1 MKLEGIEAGDIVQ
14 VDVHGRRFF
23 AIVSGPA
30 PDGLAITPIERG
42 VNRFSCRSR
51 QVIAH
56 WAKRG
61 RPRPAAGRLEPSP
74 YQLELDT
81 TGSAESQGESGVR

>member
-1 MKLEGIEAGDIVQ
+1 MKLEGIEAGDVVQ

-30 PDGLAITPIERG
+30 PDGLVIQPIERG

-51 QVIAH
+51 QVVGH

-61 RPRPAAGRLEPSP
+61 RPQPVLGRREPSP
-74 YQLELDT
+74 HQLELDINP
-81 TGSAESQGESGVR
+81 

>member
-1 MKLEGIEAGDIVQ
+1 VKLEGIEPGDVVE

-30 PDGLAITPIERG
+30 PDGLALRPIERG

-51 QVIAH
+51 QVVAH

-61 RPRPAAGRLEPSP
+61 RPRPVAGRLTPSP
-74 YQLELDT
+74 QQLELDIT
-81 TGSAESQGESGVR
+81 P